1 MKKDLIVKDNALI
14 NASYNLDLAEQRL
27 ILLAI
32 LEARESNTPSNHDLT
47 IHAESYINHFNVHRN
62 TAYKVLKDACKN
74 LFERRFS
81 YQKLTAKGNLENVM
95 SRWVQRVSYVEN
107 EALVR
112 IRFSDNVVPLIT
124 NLEKHF
130 TSYEL
135 EQVSSLTSAY
145 AIRLYELLIAW
156 RSTGKVSMLET
167 KELRSRLGVLDTEH
181 QRMESFKRRVLEPAI
196 QQINDHTDIK
206 AEYEQHKRGRS
217 IIGFSF
223 SFKQK
228 SKPKTVKEE
237 RDPNTPDFFI
247 RMTDAQRHLFGNK
260 LAHDA
265 RVQSEYSHLIGTGS
279 YEDFAKLL
287 ADMLA
292 EEQHFKMFYP
302 LLVEHGY
309 KA

>member
-1 MKKDLIVKDNALI
+1 VI
-14 NASYNLDLAEQRL
+14 NQ
-27 ILLAI
+27 
-32 LEARESNTPSNHDLT
+32 
-47 IHAESYINHFNVHRN
+47 
-62 TAYKVLKDACKN
+62 
-74 LFERRFS
+74 
-81 YQKLTAKGNLENVM
+81 M
-95 SRWVQRVSYVEN
+95 SRWVSQIGYMDDGATVN
-107 EALVR
+107 
-112 IRFSDNVVPLIT
+112 LIFAPAIIPFIT
-124 NLEKHF
+124 RLEEQF

-135 EQVSSLTSAY
+135 KQISGLTTAY
-145 AIRLYELLIAW
+145 AVRLYELLIAW
-156 RSTGKVSMLET
+156 RSTGKTPVI
-167 KELRSRLGVLDTEH
+167 ELSDFRQKLGVLETEYS
-181 QRMESFKRRVLEPAI
+181 RMHDFKKRVLDPAI
-196 QQINDHTDIK
+196 KNVNEHTDITIK
-206 AEYEQHKRGRS
+206 VEQHKTGRS
-217 IIGFSF
+217 ITGFSF
-223 SFKQK
+223 KFKQK
-228 SKPKTVKEE
+228 QQPKIEKPIDPK

>member
-1 MKKDLIVKDNALI
+1 MGQFKEKVLH
-14 NASYNLDLAEQRL
+14 
-27 ILLAI
+27 LAI
-32 LEARESNTPSNHDLT
+32 D
-47 IHAESYINHFNVHRN
+47 
-62 TAYKVLKDACKN
+62 
-74 LFERRFS
+74 
-81 YQKLTAKGNLENVM
+81 
-95 SRWVQRVSYVEN
+95 
-107 EALVR
+107 
-112 IRFSDNVVPLIT
+112 
-124 NLEKHF
+124 
-130 TSYEL
+130 
-135 EQVSSLTSAY
+135 
-145 AIRLYELLIAW
+145 
-156 RSTGKVSMLET
+156 
-167 KELRSRLGVLDTEH
+167 
-181 QRMESFKRRVLEPAI
+181 
-196 QQINDHTDIK
+196 QINKYTDIK

-223 SFKQK
+223 KFKQK
-228 SKPKTVKEE
+228 QQPKKLDSK

>member
-1 MKKDLIVKDNALI
+1 
-14 NASYNLDLAEQRL
+14 
-27 ILLAI
+27 
-32 LEARESNTPSNHDLT
+32 
-47 IHAESYINHFNVHRN
+47 
-62 TAYKVLKDACKN
+62 
-74 LFERRFS
+74 
-81 YQKLTAKGNLENVM
+81 
-95 SRWVQRVSYVEN
+95 
-107 EALVR
+107 
-112 IRFSDNVVPLIT
+112 
-124 NLEKHF
+124 
-130 TSYEL
+130 
-135 EQVSSLTSAY
+135 
-145 AIRLYELLIAW
+145 
-156 RSTGKVSMLET
+156 
-167 KELRSRLGVLDTEH
+167 
-181 QRMESFKRRVLEPAI
+181 
-196 QQINDHTDIK
+196 DIK